1 MPTLLDLLR
10 WHQTEVERERQNRPE
25 MRGRPFSRLFSP
37 AKLPRRSS
45 SECEME
51 GVAKL
56 RESGDS
62 QPDAGVSSHG
72 MKQSSGGGSGLAPGW
87 PVGLMSPPRGGFS
100 AENSNSSWADME
112 LDVIGHFKVS
122 PLTNQV
128 TLASYWWRQNTFQ
141 YHGDQMQL

>member
-1 MPTLLDLLR
+1 
-10 WHQTEVERERQNRPE
+10 
-25 MRGRPFSRLFSP
+25 
-37 AKLPRRSS
+37 
-45 SECEME
+45 ME

-62 QPDAGVSSHG
+62 QPDAGAISHG